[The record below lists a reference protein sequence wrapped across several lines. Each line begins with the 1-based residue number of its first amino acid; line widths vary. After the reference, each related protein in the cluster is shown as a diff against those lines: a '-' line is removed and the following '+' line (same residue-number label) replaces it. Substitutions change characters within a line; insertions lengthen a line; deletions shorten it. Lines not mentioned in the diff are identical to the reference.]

1 MTLWFSALYFIF
13 QVSTIPKSGCINAD
27 TRIHIIAL
35 LRTKWTDLLQHILEK
50 LRKPQPPVV
59 SVELITHDRA
69 YTAVDDFVRRKIRTI
84 PDLTRVFATFED
96 SNDEE
101 SDDQTEDSNNN
112 NKKSLVQFYPRKAYS
127 IWYDSAL
134 HI

>member
-1 MTLWFSALYFIF
+1 MTLLFSALYFIY
-13 QVSTIPKSGCINAD
+13 QVSAILKSGCINAY
-27 TRIHIIAL
+27 TRIQIIAL

-112 NKKSLVQFYPRKAYS
+112 KKSLVQFYPRKHLAFGMIGVVYM
-127 IWYDSAL
+127 
-134 HI
+134 